1 MLQTVLI
8 ANRGEI
14 ACRIARTCRAMG
26 VRTVA
31 VYSEAD
37 ADAMHVHACDEAWPV
52 GPAPAKE
59 SYLNVDRILEVARRS
74 GADGIHPGYGFLSE
88 NAEFA
93 EACTR
98 AGIRFI
104 GPPAS
109 AIRAMGSKSA
119 AKTIMA
125 DAGVPLVPGYHGDDQ
140 TPEHLAKVA
149 DEIGYPVLIKASAG
163 GGGKG
168 MRRVDDPADFAEAL
182 TSARR
187 EAAAG
192 FGDDTVLLE
201 KYLLQPRHV
210 EVQVFADDHG
220 NVVHLFERDCSVQR
234 RHQKVIEEAPAP
246 GLSDEKRRA
255 MGDAAVA
262 AARAIGYVGA
272 GTVEFIMDAHG
283 AFFFM
288 EMNTRLQ
295 VEHPVTEMITGEDLV
310 AWQLQVAAGQPLPRN
325 QDTLAF
331 SGHAFEARIY
341 AEDPDRDFL
350 PAIGTVSRLRTPAED
365 DHVRID
371 TGIREGD
378 AISIHYDPMIAKL
391 VVWDDDRDKALQR
404 LRNALA
410 GWTVAGTTTN
420 TRFLGRIAA
429 HPAFARGGVD
439 TGFIEQYQDDLFPA
453 AHPVPDP
460 LLAVAALY
468 ELLSVDQA
476 AAERSR
482 ASGDPWSPWHSTDG
496 WQPNSDN
503 HHVLHFLD
511 GDTDLTV
518 VAHYRH
524 DCFLLDLPRGTVT
537 ANGTL
542 GSDGHMRLVLDGV
555 HQDALA
561 LQSGDQLSVA
571 IGGAERR
578 LVIHDPLSAGMSE
591 ELREG
596 SLTAPMPGSVLQVMV
611 VEGDHVEEGAAL
623 MVLEAMK
630 MEHTIRAFTSGRV
643 DKVNFRQG
651 DQVSEGA
658 ELLTIG
664 AEE

>member
-14 ACRIARTCRAMG
+14 ACRIARTCRLLG
-26 VRTVA
+26 VRSIA

-52 GPAPAKE
+52 GPAPARE
-59 SYLNVDRILEVARRS
+59 SYLNVERILDVARRA

-88 NAEFA
+88 NADFA
-93 EACTR
+93 EACDR

-104 GPPAS
+104 GPPAD

-125 DAGVPLVPGYHGDDQ
+125 DAGVPLVPGYHGEDQ
-140 TPEHLAKVA
+140 SPEHLAEVA
-149 DEIGYPVLIKASAG
+149 DGIGYPVLIKASAG

-168 MRRVDDPADFAEAL
+168 MRRVDDPADFRDAL

-187 EAAAG
+187 EASAA

-210 EVQVFADDHG
+210 EVQVFADEHG

-246 GLSDEKRRA
+246 GLSGEKRQA

-283 AFFFM
+283 KFFFM

-310 AWQLQVAAGQPLPRN
+310 AWQLQVAAGLPLPKN
-325 QDTLAF
+325 QDALTF
-331 SGHAFEARIY
+331 NGHAFEARIY
-341 AEDPDRDFL
+341 AEDPDRNFL
-350 PAIGTVSRLRTPAED
+350 PAIGTVNRLRTPTENR
-365 DHVRID
+365 HVRID

-378 AISIHYDPMIAKL
+378 AISIHYDPMVAKL
-391 VVWDDDRDKALQR
+391 VVWDSSRAAALQR
-404 LRNALA
+404 LHHALA
-410 GWTVAGTTTN
+410 DWTVAGTTTN

-429 HPAFARGGVD
+429 HPAFAAGGVD
-439 TGFIEQYQDDLFPA
+439 TGFIEDYRDDLFPETT
-453 AHPVPDP
+453 PVSGA
-460 LLAVAALY
+460 LLAAAALY

-476 AAERSR
+476 AAER
-482 ASGDPWSPWHSTDG
+482 AGNSGDPWSPWHSTDG

-511 GDTDLTV
+511 GDEDLSV
-518 VAHYRH
+518 VAHYRR
-524 DCFLLDLPRGTVT
+524 DCFLLDLPGGTVT

-542 GSDGHMRLVLDGV
+542 HPDGHLRMVLDGV
-555 HQDALA
+555 HQDARA
-561 LQSGDQLSVA
+561 LQSGDQLTVA
-571 IGGAERR
+571 VGDQERQ
-578 LVIHDPLSAGMSE
+578 LIIHDPLAAGMGE

-596 SLTAPMPGSVLQVMV
+596 SLTAPMPGTVLQVMV
-611 VEGDHVEEGAAL
+611 AEGDHVEEGAAL

-630 MEHTIRAFTSGRV
+630 MEHTIRAFASGRV
-643 DKVNFRQG
+643 DKVNFREG

-658 ELLTIG
+658 VLLAIG